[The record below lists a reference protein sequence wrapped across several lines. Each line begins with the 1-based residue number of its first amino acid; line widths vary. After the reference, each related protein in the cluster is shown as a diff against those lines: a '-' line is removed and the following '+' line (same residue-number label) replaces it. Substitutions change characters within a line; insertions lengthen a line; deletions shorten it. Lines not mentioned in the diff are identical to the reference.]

1 MIYFIISIILLTV
14 QRISELI
21 LSKRNENY
29 LRSNGAIEYDKE
41 GYKYIVIMH
50 NLFFISFILEFILLE
65 RHVNEYW
72 IILLIIFI
80 CTQGLR
86 YLTIFSLG
94 KRWCTKILV
103 LKDTDLITSG
113 PYKYFKHPNY
123 IAVIIEFAVIPLLF
137 SCYYT
142 AILFSLLNLIVLRR
156 RIRLEEDALNI

>member
-1 MIYFIISIILLTV
+1 
-14 QRISELI
+14 
-21 LSKRNENY
+21 
-29 LRSNGAIEYDKE
+29 
-41 GYKYIVIMH
+41 
-50 NLFFISFILEFILLE
+50 
-65 RHVNEYW
+65 
-72 IILLIIFI
+72 
-80 CTQGLR
+80 
-86 YLTIFSLG
+86 G